1 MFLSEGIDFINKLPN
16 VYTNLDTNN
25 KESTIN
31 STNLLH
37 DIVGLLH
44 VHYRGKNE
52 DFKPIT
58 SHTYS
63 FADILYK

>member
-16 VYTNLDTNN
+16 IYTNLDTNN

-37 DIVGLLH
+37 DIVSLLH
-44 VHYRGKNE
+44 VHYRGKN
-52 DFKPIT
+52 FKLIT
-58 SHTYS
+58 SRIYS
-63 FADILYK
+63 FTDILYK